1 MKGLEIPLSPVMRAV
16 GVILIGVGLSVAVG
30 IAAGAIG
37 SDCITY
43 QEADKADSIM
53 VVDRNK
59 THPWLKEINLF
70 SKIHVML

>member
-1 MKGLEIPLSPVMRAV
+1 MKGLEIALSPVMKAV

-37 SDCITY
+37 GDCI
-43 QEADKADSIM
+43 EADKADSIM